1 MRVVAID
8 GPAASGKSSTA
19 RAVARAIGFHHL
31 DSGALYRAL
40 TRVALDA
47 GPRSRRSST
56 WPALLVLAERRGLGL
71 RPEGEDFVPLL
82 DGAPAE
88 HLIRT
93 PEVTAAVSA
102 VSAVPEVRDW
112 ANARMR
118 ALAEAGVPVVVDGR
132 DIGSVVFPE
141 AGLKIFLYAKPL
153 VRAMRRLAQ
162 RGEAGDAMPRSS
174 PRRSG
179 SRPGTRPTPP
189 GRWRRSCPRRRRG
202 NRHLPDDI
210 RGAGRGDR
218 LAGPGGVPP
227 PGPLAHRRRPVIIS
241 GSRIRALPPWSGFH
255 PSPQPVPVRS
265 TPRRDPIR
273 MSEPSVDPSDLDTPA
288 ATPTRRFSS
297 QADDLMSTTGLM
309 VRADLYDEDYSE
321 DEYEQMLSMYEGTM
335 ASIVEGEIVKS
346 KVLRITEN
354 AVILDVGF
362 KSEGSVPLDE
372 FKEPPDGRR

>member
-19 RAVARAIGFHHL
+19 RAVARAVGFHHL

-47 GPRSRRSST
+47 GLDPDRLDVA
-56 WPALLVLAERRGLGL
+56 ALLLRAERRGLGL

-93 PEVTAAVSA
+93 SEVNAAVSA

-162 RGEAGDAMPRSS
+162 RGETASDAEILAEADRLQA
-174 PRRSG
+174 RDKADA
-179 SRPGTRPTPP
+179 SRPVAPLV
-189 GRWRRSCPRRRRG
+189 S
-202 NRHLPDDI
+202 PDDAVEI
-210 RGAGRGDR
+210 DT
-218 LAGPGGVPP
+218 
-227 PGPLAHRRRPVIIS
+227 S
-241 GSRIRALPPWSGFH
+241 
-255 PSPQPVPVRS
+255 
-265 TPRRDPIR
+265 R
-273 MSEPSVDPSDLDTPA
+273 MSFE
-288 ATPTRRFSS
+288 
-297 QADDLMSTTGLM
+297 
-309 VRADLYDEDYSE
+309 
-321 DEYEQMLSMYEGTM
+321 EQ
-335 ASIVEGEIVKS
+335 VEGIAS
-346 KVLRITEN
+346 LAR
-354 AVILDVGF
+354 AVYRL
-362 KSEGSVPLDE
+362 P
-372 FKEPPDGRR
+372 

>member
-47 GPRSRRSST
+47 GLDPASLDV
-56 WPALLVLAERRGLGL
+56 PALLAQAERRGLGL

-93 PEVTAAVSA
+93 PAVTAAVSA
-102 VSAVPEVRDW
+102 VSAVPAVRDW

-141 AGLKIFLYAKPL
+141 AGLKVYLYADSV

-162 RGEAGDAMPRSS
+162 QGGAEPSNEEIFAEAERLKARDKADASRAVAPLVS
-174 PRRSG
+174 PPDALELDT
-179 SRPGTRPTPP
+179 SRLTFAEQVDG
-189 GRWRRSCPRRRRG
+189 
-202 NRHLPDDI
+202 I
-210 RGAGRGDR
+210 AR
-218 LAGPGGVPP
+218 LA
-227 PGPLAHRRRPVIIS
+227 RTIYR
-241 GSRIRALPPWSGFH
+241 LPAP
-255 PSPQPVPVRS
+255 
-265 TPRRDPIR
+265 
-273 MSEPSVDPSDLDTPA
+273 
-288 ATPTRRFSS
+288 
-297 QADDLMSTTGLM
+297 
-309 VRADLYDEDYSE
+309 
-321 DEYEQMLSMYEGTM
+321 
-335 ASIVEGEIVKS
+335 
-346 KVLRITEN
+346 
-354 AVILDVGF
+354 
-362 KSEGSVPLDE
+362 
-372 FKEPPDGRR
+372 

>member
-47 GPRSRRSST
+47 GLDPDHLDVAR
-56 WPALLVLAERRGLGL
+56 LLTLAERRGLGL

-102 VSAVPEVRDW
+102 VSAVPDVRDW

-162 RGEAGDAMPRSS
+162 RGEQASDAEILAEAERLQA
-174 PRRSG
+174 RDKADA
-179 SRPGTRPTPP
+179 SRPVAPLV
-189 GRWRRSCPRRRRG
+189 S
-202 NRHLPDDI
+202 PDDAVEI
-210 RGAGRGDR
+210 DT
-218 LAGPGGVPP
+218 
-227 PGPLAHRRRPVIIS
+227 
-241 GSRIRALPPWSGFH
+241 SRMQF
-255 PSPQPVPVRS
+255 
-265 TPRRDPIR
+265 
-273 MSEPSVDPSDLDTPA
+273 E
-288 ATPTRRFSS
+288 
-297 QADDLMSTTGLM
+297 
-309 VRADLYDEDYSE
+309 
-321 DEYEQMLSMYEGTM
+321 EQ
-335 ASIVEGEIVKS
+335 VEGIAS
-346 KVLRITEN
+346 LAR
-354 AVILDVGF
+354 AVYRL
-362 KSEGSVPLDE
+362 PA
-372 FKEPPDGRR
+372 P

>member
-47 GPRSRRSST
+47 GLDPN
-56 WPALLVLAERRGLGL
+56 ALDVHTLLTRAEQRGLGL
-71 RPEGEDFVPLL
+71 RPESEDFVPLL

-102 VSAVPEVRDW
+102 VSAVPAVRDW

-118 ALAEAGVPVVVDGR
+118 ALAGAGVPVVVDGR

-162 RGEAGDAMPRSS
+162 RGDAATDAEILAEAERLQARDKADA
-174 PRRSG
+174 
-179 SRPGTRPTPP
+179 SRPVAPL
-189 GRWRRSCPRRRRG
+189 RS
-202 NRHLPDDI
+202 PDDAVEI
-210 RGAGRGDR
+210 DTSR
-218 LAGPGGVPP
+218 LQFEEQVEGIASLARAVYRLPP
-227 PGPLAHRRRPVIIS
+227 P
-241 GSRIRALPPWSGFH
+241 
-255 PSPQPVPVRS
+255 
-265 TPRRDPIR
+265 
-273 MSEPSVDPSDLDTPA
+273 
-288 ATPTRRFSS
+288 
-297 QADDLMSTTGLM
+297 
-309 VRADLYDEDYSE
+309 
-321 DEYEQMLSMYEGTM
+321 
-335 ASIVEGEIVKS
+335 
-346 KVLRITEN
+346 
-354 AVILDVGF
+354 
-362 KSEGSVPLDE
+362 
-372 FKEPPDGRR
+372 

>member
-47 GPRSRRSST
+47 GLDPN
-56 WPALLVLAERRGLGL
+56 ALDVARLLALAERRGLGL

-102 VSAVPEVRDW
+102 VSAVPELRDW

-118 ALAEAGVPVVVDGR
+118 ALAAAGVPVVVDGR

-162 RGEAGDAMPRSS
+162 RGEAASDAEILAEADRLQA
-174 PRRSG
+174 RDKADA
-179 SRPGTRPTPP
+179 SRLVAPLV
-189 GRWRRSCPRRRRG
+189 S
-202 NRHLPDDI
+202 PDDAVEI
-210 RGAGRGDR
+210 DT
-218 LAGPGGVPP
+218 
-227 PGPLAHRRRPVIIS
+227 
-241 GSRIRALPPWSGFH
+241 SRMKF
-255 PSPQPVPVRS
+255 
-265 TPRRDPIR
+265 
-273 MSEPSVDPSDLDTPA
+273 E
-288 ATPTRRFSS
+288 
-297 QADDLMSTTGLM
+297 
-309 VRADLYDEDYSE
+309 
-321 DEYEQMLSMYEGTM
+321 EQ
-335 ASIVEGEIVKS
+335 VEGIAS
-346 KVLRITEN
+346 LAR
-354 AVILDVGF
+354 AVYRL
-362 KSEGSVPLDE
+362 PA
-372 FKEPPDGRR
+372 P

>member
-47 GPRSRRSST
+47 GLDPTRLDVA
-56 WPALLVLAERRGLGL
+56 ALLKRAELRGLGL

-93 PEVTAAVSA
+93 PEVNAAVSA

-162 RGEAGDAMPRSS
+162 RGEAASDAEIMAEAERLQA
-174 PRRSG
+174 RDKADA
-179 SRPGTRPTPP
+179 SRPVAPLKSPDDAVEIDTSRMKFDEQVEGIASLARAVYRLPPTP
-189 GRWRRSCPRRRRG
+189 
-202 NRHLPDDI
+202 
-210 RGAGRGDR
+210 
-218 LAGPGGVPP
+218 
-227 PGPLAHRRRPVIIS
+227 
-241 GSRIRALPPWSGFH
+241 
-255 PSPQPVPVRS
+255 
-265 TPRRDPIR
+265 
-273 MSEPSVDPSDLDTPA
+273 
-288 ATPTRRFSS
+288 
-297 QADDLMSTTGLM
+297 
-309 VRADLYDEDYSE
+309 
-321 DEYEQMLSMYEGTM
+321 
-335 ASIVEGEIVKS
+335 
-346 KVLRITEN
+346 
-354 AVILDVGF
+354 
-362 KSEGSVPLDE
+362 
-372 FKEPPDGRR
+372 

>member
-47 GPRSRRSST
+47 GLDPDHLDV
-56 WPALLVLAERRGLGL
+56 PALLAKAERRGLGL

-102 VSAVPEVRDW
+102 VSAVPDVRDW

-141 AGLKIFLYAKPL
+141 AGLKIYLYAKPL

-162 RGEAGDAMPRSS
+162 RGEEATDAEILAEADRLKA
-174 PRRSG
+174 RDKADA
-179 SRPGTRPTPP
+179 SRPVAPLVSPPDAVEIDTSRMKFDEQVEGIASLARAIYNLPTP
-189 GRWRRSCPRRRRG
+189 
-202 NRHLPDDI
+202 
-210 RGAGRGDR
+210 
-218 LAGPGGVPP
+218 
-227 PGPLAHRRRPVIIS
+227 
-241 GSRIRALPPWSGFH
+241 
-255 PSPQPVPVRS
+255 
-265 TPRRDPIR
+265 
-273 MSEPSVDPSDLDTPA
+273 
-288 ATPTRRFSS
+288 
-297 QADDLMSTTGLM
+297 
-309 VRADLYDEDYSE
+309 
-321 DEYEQMLSMYEGTM
+321 
-335 ASIVEGEIVKS
+335 
-346 KVLRITEN
+346 
-354 AVILDVGF
+354 
-362 KSEGSVPLDE
+362 
-372 FKEPPDGRR
+372 

>member
-47 GPRSRRSST
+47 GLD
-56 WPALLVLAERRGLGL
+56 PANLDVPTLLSQAERRGLGL

-102 VSAVPEVRDW
+102 VSAVPAVRDW

-141 AGLKIFLYAKPL
+141 AGLKIFLYADSV
-153 VRAMRRLAQ
+153 VRALRRLAQ
-162 RGEAGDAMPRSS
+162 QGGREPSNDEVFAEAERLKARDKADASRAVAPLVS
-174 PRRSG
+174 PPDALELDT
-179 SRPGTRPTPP
+179 SRLTFEEQVDG
-189 GRWRRSCPRRRRG
+189 
-202 NRHLPDDI
+202 I
-210 RGAGRGDR
+210 AR
-218 LAGPGGVPP
+218 LARTVY
-227 PGPLAHRRRPVIIS
+227 R
-241 GSRIRALPPWSGFH
+241 LPAP
-255 PSPQPVPVRS
+255 
-265 TPRRDPIR
+265 
-273 MSEPSVDPSDLDTPA
+273 
-288 ATPTRRFSS
+288 
-297 QADDLMSTTGLM
+297 
-309 VRADLYDEDYSE
+309 
-321 DEYEQMLSMYEGTM
+321 
-335 ASIVEGEIVKS
+335 
-346 KVLRITEN
+346 
-354 AVILDVGF
+354 
-362 KSEGSVPLDE
+362 
-372 FKEPPDGRR
+372 

>member
-47 GPRSRRSST
+47 GLDPG
-56 WPALLVLAERRGLGL
+56 ALDVARLLALAERRGLGL

-88 HLIRT
+88 QLIRT

-102 VSAVPEVRDW
+102 VSAVPEVREW

-162 RGEAGDAMPRSS
+162 RGEAASDAEILAEAERLQA
-174 PRRSG
+174 RDKADA
-179 SRPGTRPTPP
+179 SRPVAPLV
-189 GRWRRSCPRRRRG
+189 S
-202 NRHLPDDI
+202 PDDAVEI
-210 RGAGRGDR
+210 DT
-218 LAGPGGVPP
+218 
-227 PGPLAHRRRPVIIS
+227 
-241 GSRIRALPPWSGFH
+241 SRMKF
-255 PSPQPVPVRS
+255 
-265 TPRRDPIR
+265 
-273 MSEPSVDPSDLDTPA
+273 E
-288 ATPTRRFSS
+288 
-297 QADDLMSTTGLM
+297 
-309 VRADLYDEDYSE
+309 
-321 DEYEQMLSMYEGTM
+321 EQ
-335 ASIVEGEIVKS
+335 VEGIAS
-346 KVLRITEN
+346 LAR
-354 AVILDVGF
+354 AVYRL
-362 KSEGSVPLDE
+362 PA
-372 FKEPPDGRR
+372 P

>member
-47 GPRSRRSST
+47 GLDPDRLDV
-56 WPALLVLAERRGLGL
+56 PALLVKAERRGLGL

-132 DIGSVVFPE
+132 DIGSVVFPN
-141 AGLKIFLYAKPL
+141 AGLKIYLYAKSL

-162 RGEAGDAMPRSS
+162 RGEDA
-174 PRRSG
+174 
-179 SRPGTRPTPP
+179 TDAEI
-189 GRWRRSCPRRRRG
+189 
-202 NRHLPDDI
+202 L
-210 RGAGRGDR
+210 AEADR
-218 LAGPGGVPP
+218 LQARDKADASRLVA
-227 PGPLAHRRRPVIIS
+227 PLIS
-241 GSRIRALPPWSGFH
+241 PEDAVEIDTSRMTFAEQVEGIASLARAIYNL
-255 PSPQPVPVRS
+255 PSP
-265 TPRRDPIR
+265 
-273 MSEPSVDPSDLDTPA
+273 
-288 ATPTRRFSS
+288 
-297 QADDLMSTTGLM
+297 
-309 VRADLYDEDYSE
+309 
-321 DEYEQMLSMYEGTM
+321 
-335 ASIVEGEIVKS
+335 
-346 KVLRITEN
+346 
-354 AVILDVGF
+354 
-362 KSEGSVPLDE
+362 
-372 FKEPPDGRR
+372 

>member
-47 GPRSRRSST
+47 GLD
-56 WPALLVLAERRGLGL
+56 PAHLDVAKLLTLAERRGLGL

-88 HLIRT
+88 ALIRT
-93 PEVTAAVSA
+93 PDVTAAVSA
-102 VSAVPEVRDW
+102 VSAAPAVRDW

-162 RGEAGDAMPRSS
+162 RGEQASDAEILAEADRLQA
-174 PRRSG
+174 RDKADA
-179 SRPGTRPTPP
+179 SRPVAPLV
-189 GRWRRSCPRRRRG
+189 S
-202 NRHLPDDI
+202 PDDAVEI
-210 RGAGRGDR
+210 DT
-218 LAGPGGVPP
+218 
-227 PGPLAHRRRPVIIS
+227 
-241 GSRIRALPPWSGFH
+241 SRMKF
-255 PSPQPVPVRS
+255 
-265 TPRRDPIR
+265 
-273 MSEPSVDPSDLDTPA
+273 
-288 ATPTRRFSS
+288 
-297 QADDLMSTTGLM
+297 
-309 VRADLYDEDYSE
+309 ED
-321 DEYEQMLSMYEGTM
+321 Q
-335 ASIVEGEIVKS
+335 VEGIAS
-346 KVLRITEN
+346 LAR
-354 AVILDVGF
+354 AVYRL
-362 KSEGSVPLDE
+362 PA
-372 FKEPPDGRR
+372 P

>member
-47 GPRSRRSST
+47 GLDPASLDV
-56 WPALLVLAERRGLGL
+56 PALLAQAERRGLGL

-102 VSAVPEVRDW
+102 VSAVPAVRDW

-141 AGLKIFLYAKPL
+141 AGLKIFLYADSV
-153 VRAMRRLAQ
+153 VRALRRLAQ
-162 RGEAGDAMPRSS
+162 QGGKEPSNEEVFAEAARLKARDKADASRAVAPLVS
-174 PRRSG
+174 PPDALELDT
-179 SRPGTRPTPP
+179 SRMTFEEQVDG
-189 GRWRRSCPRRRRG
+189 
-202 NRHLPDDI
+202 I
-210 RGAGRGDR
+210 AR
-218 LAGPGGVPP
+218 LARTVY
-227 PGPLAHRRRPVIIS
+227 R
-241 GSRIRALPPWSGFH
+241 LPAP
-255 PSPQPVPVRS
+255 
-265 TPRRDPIR
+265 
-273 MSEPSVDPSDLDTPA
+273 
-288 ATPTRRFSS
+288 
-297 QADDLMSTTGLM
+297 
-309 VRADLYDEDYSE
+309 
-321 DEYEQMLSMYEGTM
+321 
-335 ASIVEGEIVKS
+335 
-346 KVLRITEN
+346 
-354 AVILDVGF
+354 
-362 KSEGSVPLDE
+362 
-372 FKEPPDGRR
+372 